1 MLLVCVRAVAA
12 SSDVVIDVM
21 NVFALHSCCD
31 YFCVILLVFAS
42 VAITDVVI
50 AARSK

>member
-1 MLLVCVRAVAA
+1 MLLVWASAVRAVAA
-12 SSDVVIDVM
+12 SSDVVMTDECVR
-21 NVFALHSCCD
+21 SCCD